1 MNTYGS
7 SRINSMQGRKNIELL
22 SVSKLVGGK
31 LRTCW
36 SSSPPWSSCPWS
48 WDVKELSGE
57 PGWGEMTTHIM
68 RFLFLGIWPRSYS
81 LKCHLH
87 CCVFRAL
94 FHPAVEQDQHKVSP
108 SLKRPQFYIFCLQYE
123 LEWLRCFG
131 EIQKLPN
138 DLTSFSLS
146 WAIFTIIGLSLVASN
161 TLSLEVEH
169 LLVLDIFTV
178 LSEIII
184 HFTCLIWCWW
194 GVQKQSF
201 LEGIRWLWQI
211 QRI

>member
-1 MNTYGS
+1 MLIIFSTLIFMS
-7 SRINSMQGRKNIELL
+7 L
-22 SVSKLVGGK
+22 KLGCERAVRRTW
-31 LRTCW
+31 LRRNDD
-36 SSSPPWSSCPWS
+36 SHN
-48 WDVKELSGE
+48 E
-57 PGWGEMTTHIM
+57 I
-68 RFLFLGIWPRSYS
+68 LFWGIWPRSYS

-123 LEWLRCFG
+123 LEWLRCCV
-131 EIQKLPN
+131 EIQKIAIWSQWSVEKIKKLPN

-161 TLSLEVEH
+161 TLSLSEVEH

-194 GVQKQSF
+194 DVQKQSF

>member
-1 MNTYGS
+1 MA
-7 SRINSMQGRKNIELL
+7 
-22 SVSKLVGGK
+22 
-31 LRTCW
+31 
-36 SSSPPWSSCPWS
+36 
-48 WDVKELSGE
+48 
-57 PGWGEMTTHIM
+57 
-68 RFLFLGIWPRSYS
+68 RSYS

-123 LEWLRCFG
+123 LEWLRCCV
-131 EIQKLPN
+131 EIQKIAIWSQWSVEKFKKLPN

-161 TLSLEVEH
+161 TLSLSEVEH

>member
-1 MNTYGS
+1 MLIIFSTLIFMSLKLGCERAVRRTWLRRNDDSHKRELFFWDYGPGHIPWNVTSTVAFSAHFSTQQS
-7 SRINSMQGRKNIELL
+7 SRTN
-22 SVSKLVGGK
+22 
-31 LRTCW
+31 T
-36 SSSPPWSSCPWS
+36 
-48 WDVKELSGE
+48 
-57 PGWGEMTTHIM
+57 
-68 RFLFLGIWPRSYS
+68 RFL
-81 LKCHLH
+81 
-87 CCVFRAL
+87 RASSAHN
-94 FHPAVEQDQHKVSP
+94 FTSFACNMNWNGSDAVEKF
-108 SLKRPQFYIFCLQYE
+108 K
-123 LEWLRCFG
+123 
-131 EIQKLPN
+131 KLPN

-161 TLSLEVEH
+161 TLSLSEVEH

>member
-1 MNTYGS
+1 
-7 SRINSMQGRKNIELL
+7 MQGRKNIELL

-48 WDVKELSGE
+48 WDEKELSGE

-68 RFLFLGIWPRSYS
+68 RILFWGDMARSYS

-108 SLKRPQFYIFCLQYE
+108 SLKRPQFHIFCLQYE
-123 LEWLRCFG
+123 LELLRSCG
-131 EIQKLPN
+131 EVQKVSN

-161 TLSLEVEH
+161 TLSLSEVEC
-169 LLVLDIFTV
+169 LLVLDMFTV
-178 LSEIII
+178 LSELMI
-184 HFTCLIWCWW
+184 HFMCLIWCWW

-201 LEGIRWLWQI
+201 LS
-211 QRI
+211 

>member
-1 MNTYGS
+1 
-7 SRINSMQGRKNIELL
+7 
-22 SVSKLVGGK
+22 
-31 LRTCW
+31 
-36 SSSPPWSSCPWS
+36 
-48 WDVKELSGE
+48 
-57 PGWGEMTTHIM
+57 MTTHIM

-184 HFTCLIWCWW
+184 HFTCLI
-194 GVQKQSF
+194 
-201 LEGIRWLWQI
+201 
-211 QRI
+211 